1 MNSIKKLPASIYFCW
16 GIVFSFL
23 SISSSYGTHIM
34 GGELTYTCLGNNQ
47 YELTLI
53 IYRDCNGIN
62 LGSTQII
69 NQIDDCGTS
78 TNHSIPLI
86 SFQEITPVCP
96 NIQGTACNGGGGVY
110 GIEEFIYKTTLT
122 LAPNCT
128 NINFSWNLCCR
139 NYAINTLSS
148 PGSES
153 MYIQTVIPDASICNS
168 SPIFLNNPTPFACVG
183 QLVNYNHGAVDS
195 DNDDLVFSLV
205 DCMDD
210 AYNSVVYVAGL
221 GALNP
226 LSTSNGVSINPNTG
240 GITFTPNQA
249 QVGVICVLVEEYRN
263 GIKISEI
270 VRDIQ
275 FTILNCNNDSPTLTG
290 IDSSNIFSTNLKVGN
305 SLCFDVFSND
315 INTNQLVSIQWNQG
329 IPTGTFT
336 IDSSGQYPKGT
347 FCWTSN
353 INNIG
358 NNIFTVVV
366 FDDNCPLI
374 GMNTYTFDISVSLDT
389 ITSIKDGSWSSPSTW
404 DCNCIPQSLQ
414 NIIINHNVSLATNF
428 ITSDGTFLHINTIG
442 QLTILDN
449 YHLTIEGVLNNYNTI
464 DGHLIL
470 GGSTPKY
477 VRLGDIGQVE
487 IVNSTSI
494 LAAAD
499 CNVNQKI
506 TLSSGSFNSNNYTVT
521 LQSTSSGSALVE
533 DNGGNFTGNLV
544 VQRYLLNTIG
554 HHFISSPFSD
564 ATLQELDDD
573 FSLSLNSS
581 YPHIYYYD
589 ETDTSIHSS
598 DGWLVP
604 SSLSHL
610 MAQGEGYSCYF
621 MAGSGITLDMAG
633 SISTG
638 PISIPLTHTINSF
651 VDTSSCPPEGWNLI
665 GNPYP
670 SPLDFDLVMQSAPPE
685 VEKALYAW
693 DPTTKSYLSY
703 VDGIGSPSSFRA
715 IIPSMQGFW
724 VKANSNT
731 TLSFDNTMRITNPED
746 TVNTFYK
753 SQTPSSPLFRL
764 TMEGQGQTTELV
776 TRFKAN
782 ATTGFDSDFDAFFIA
797 SEYPGSVDFA
807 ASTSNGPLTIN
818 TLPPLQTMPVLIPLY
833 NKVTNAGTYTIALTG
848 FSNFGSNDQVIL
860 EDVALG
866 INQILNNGSYT
877 FSTSTTDS
885 PRRFNL
891 QVIPAIISTL
901 DKIEEGNLFNVFRCQ
916 EMLCLSF
923 QEALTETTFLKI
935 YNNSGQLLHT
945 NILEKGAKEYQLNRI
960 NLPSSNV
967 YFITLESSLQ
977 YKSKVINW

>member
-1 MNSIKKLPASIYFCW
+1 MNSIKRLPTSAYFYW
-16 GIVFSFL
+16 GLIFSFL
-23 SISSSYGTHIM
+23 SISSSHATHIM

-47 YELTLI
+47 YELVLI

-69 NQIDDCGTS
+69 NQIDDCGSS
-78 TNHSIPLI
+78 TNHALSLV

-96 NIQGTACNGGGGVY
+96 NLQATACNGGGGIY

-153 MYIQTVIPDASICNS
+153 MYIQTIIPDASVCNN
-168 SPIFLNNPTPFACVG
+168 SPVFLNNPTPFACVG

-195 DNDDLVFSLV
+195 DNDDLIFSLV

-210 AYNSVVYVAGL
+210 ANNSVVYIAGL

-226 LSTSNGVSINPNTG
+226 LSTSNGISINPNTG
-240 GITFTPNQA
+240 GITFIPSQA

-270 VRDIQ
+270 IRDIQ
-275 FTILNCNNDSPTLTG
+275 FTILNCNNDNPTLTG
-290 IDSSNIFSTNLKVGN
+290 IDSSNTFSTNLKVGN

-315 INTNQLVSIQWNQG
+315 INANQIVSIQWNQG

-347 FCWTSN
+347 FCWTPN

-366 FDDNCPLI
+366 FDDNCPLV
-374 GMNTYTFDISVSLDT
+374 GTNTYTFDISVSIDT
-389 ITSIKDGSWSSPSTW
+389 ITSINDGNWSSSSTW
-404 DCNCIPQSLQ
+404 DCNCIPQPLQ
-414 NIIINHNVSLATNF
+414 NIILNHDVSLSTDF
-428 ITSDGTFLHINTIG
+428 TMSSGTFLHINTIG
-442 QLTILDN
+442 RLTVLDN
-449 YHLTIEGVLNNYNTI
+449 YHLTIEGILNNYNII

-470 GGSTPKY
+470 SGNSPKY
-477 VRLGDIGQVE
+477 MRLGDIGQVE
-487 IVNSTSI
+487 ITNSTSI
-494 LAAAD
+494 LAAAN
-499 CNVNQKI
+499 CNINQKI
-506 TLSSGSFNSNNYTVT
+506 TLSNGVFNSNNQIVT
-521 LQSTSSGSALVE
+521 LRSTSSGSALVE
-533 DNGGNFTGNLV
+533 DNGGNFTGDLV
-544 VQRYLLNTIG
+544 VQRYLSNTIG
-554 HHFISSPFSD
+554 HHFISSPLAD
-564 ATLQELDDD
+564 ATLHELDDD

-589 ETDTSIHSS
+589 ETDTSIHSA

-604 SSLSHL
+604 SSLNHL
-610 MAQGEGYSCYF
+610 MGQAEGYSCYF
-621 MAGSGITLDMAG
+621 MAGSGITLDMTG
-633 SISTG
+633 RINTG
-638 PISIPLTHTINSF
+638 PISIPLTHTTNSF

-670 SPLDFDLVMQSAPPE
+670 SPLDFDLVMQSASPE
-685 VEKALYAW
+685 VEKALYVW
-693 DPTTKSYLSY
+693 NPTSKSYLSY

-724 VKANSNT
+724 VKANNNT
-731 TLSFDNTMRITNPED
+731 TLNFDNTMRVTNPTD
-746 TVNTFYK
+746 TINTFYK
-753 SQTPSSPLFRL
+753 SQASSVPLFRL
-764 TMEGQGQTTELV
+764 TMEGQGQTTESV

-782 ATTGFDSDFDAFFIA
+782 ATTGFDSNLDAFFIA
-797 SEYPGSVDFA
+797 SGYSGSVDFA
-807 ASTSNGPLTIN
+807 VSTSGGPLSIN
-818 TLPPLQTMPVLIPLY
+818 TLPPLQSMPVFIPLY
-833 NKVTNAGTYTIALTG
+833 NKVTNAGTYTISLTE

-860 EDVALG
+860 EDVVLG
-866 INQILNNGSYT
+866 INQILNNSSYT
-877 FSTSTTDS
+877 FSTSSTDS

-891 QVIPAIISTL
+891 QVIPAIISTT
-901 DKIEEGNLFNVFRCQ
+901 DKIEKGNLFNAFKCQ

-923 QEALTETTFLKI
+923 SETITENTVLKI
-935 YNNSGQLLHT
+935 YNNSGQLLYRNT
-945 NILEKGAKEYQLNRI
+945 LTKGAKNYQLRNI
-960 NLPSSNV
+960 TLPSSNL
-967 YFITLESSLQ
+967 YFIVLESSLK
-977 YKSKVINW
+977 YKNKVINW